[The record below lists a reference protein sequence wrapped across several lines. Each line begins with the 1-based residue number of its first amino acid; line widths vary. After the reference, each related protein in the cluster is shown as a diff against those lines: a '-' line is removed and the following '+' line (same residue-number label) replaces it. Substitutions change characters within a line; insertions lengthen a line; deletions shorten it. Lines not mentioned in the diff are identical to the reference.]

1 MLVAL
6 LSACALMMQGNRLGA
21 RTKQG
26 NRLGAL
32 MPTTPSSSASF
43 NTYTVQLALTIQAT

>member
-6 LSACALMMQGNRLGA
+6 LSACALMQGNRLGA